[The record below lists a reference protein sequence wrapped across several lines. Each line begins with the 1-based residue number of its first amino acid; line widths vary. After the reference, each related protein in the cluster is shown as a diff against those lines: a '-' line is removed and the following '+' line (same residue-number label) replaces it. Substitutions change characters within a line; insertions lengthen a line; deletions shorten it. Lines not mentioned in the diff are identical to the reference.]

1 MQAVRLVCALLLTWS
16 ATAWGQF
23 NGQHMVVANRAG
35 GSISVIDVATSAVT
49 NIPLPAGANTPE
61 PMYVTYSPAND
72 ILFVGDRANNR
83 VVAFN
88 ARTYAVVNPGIAVP
102 AGVFHMEGSSVTNR
116 LWVVSD
122 TSKQV
127 SVIDM
132 LSFANLGATNT
143 PNDLGPNAAPHD
155 IIVEPDGSAAYVTI
169 LGTSSATND
178 NVVKYANSP
187 GFPEVDRTVAGEGAH
202 VSLGPLNNHL
212 YLPAGAG
219 VDIVSRAT
227 LEPSAPSIAI
237 TNAHGIIPSSDG
249 QTLYTTSFPGNGVNG
264 LHAIDLA
271 TNTLLDSVDTP
282 TGPHNVAVSS
292 DDTRL
297 YITHSGAASTVVSI
311 FNIAD
316 ANRNSPVFLTTV
328 NAGLNPFGIGAVPA
342 IPEPAAGA
350 FTVLACAIAVRRRR
364 RTERARNV

>member
-1 MQAVRLVCALLLTWS
+1 MLRRIHECVCALAITIGAFSS
-16 ATAWGQF
+16 ASFGQF
-23 NGQHMVVANRAG
+23 NNQHMVVANRAG
-35 GSISVIDVATSAVT
+35 GSISIIDVATNGVT
-49 NIPLPAGANTPE
+49 NVPLPAGANTPE

-72 ILFVGDRANNR
+72 VLFVGDRANSR

-88 ARTYAVVNPGIAVP
+88 ARTYAVVNPGITVP
-102 AGVFHMEGSSVTNR
+102 AGLFHMEGSAATNR

-127 SVIDM
+127 SVINM
-132 LSFANLGATNT
+132 LAFANLGSTNT

-155 IIVEPDGSAAYVTI
+155 IIVEPNGSAAYVTI

-178 NVVKYANSP
+178 NVVKYSNAP
-187 GFPEVDRTVAGEGAH
+187 GFPEVDRTVAGKGAH
-202 VSLGPLNNHL
+202 VNLGPLNNHL
-212 YLPAGAG
+212 YLPSGAG
-219 VDIVSRAT
+219 VDIVSRST
-227 LEPSAPSIAI
+227 LDPSAPSIAI

-249 QTLYTTSFPGNGVNG
+249 QTLYVTSFPGTGVNG

-297 YITHSGAASTVVSI
+297 YITHSGGASTLVSVFDI
-311 FNIAD
+311 SG
-316 ANRNSPVFLTTV
+316 ANRTSPLFLTTV
-328 NAGLNPFGIGAVPA
+328 NAGLNPFGLGAVPA
-342 IPEPAAGA
+342 IPEPGGIALLFAGGA
-350 FTVLACAIAVRRRR
+350 LLRRRR
-364 RTERARNV
+364 VQ